1 MTFSLVPAVK
11 EDIPRFSEISTAAFT
26 TDSHTLVKAQADG
39 LPMGTVEMDNEHWTD
54 LIDLPE
60 KCTIIKAVDDESGK
74 ILGMCGWGKWN
85 FDGSKP
91 ALVSIMMMHRN
102 VALKLSPMSGGGRRG
117 SADGRV
123 PSKAPPS
130 RPQTHRRA
138 QEDR

>member
-1 MTFSLVPAVK
+1 
-11 EDIPRFSEISTAAFT
+11 
-26 TDSHTLVKAQADG
+26 
-39 LPMGTVEMDNEHWTD
+39 MGTVEMDNEHWTD

-74 ILGMCGWGKWN
+74 IFGMCGWGKWN

-91 ALVSIMMMHRN
+91 ALVSIMMMRRN
-102 VALKLSPMSGGGRRG
+102 MALKLSPISGGG

-123 PSKAPPS
+123 PPKAPPR

-138 QEDR
+138 QEDW